1 MAEYKQHYMRAGWR
15 SDLKIRNVTFSHVD
29 VKVAAWLYDDMG
41 FTLWQIK
48 EVAFRALELRVIVCA
63 IIHDRLDKKRTSYH
77 QRESYLWNPEAVAL
91 EYMSQMNVGAPMF
104 TEDEDPNAEDPG
116 Y

>member
-48 EVAFRALELRVIVCA
+48 EVAFRALELRVIACA
-63 IIHDRLDKKRTSYH
+63 ITHGRLDKKRKSYH
-77 QRESYLWNPEAVAL
+77 QRPSYLWDPEAVAL
-91 EYMSQMNVGAPMF
+91 EEMNVGAPMF